1 MRKYV
6 GVHELEMVK
15 ARVRVEDG
23 EIRVL
28 EEPKLRRCPLR
39 SGAFGHEEESRE
51 SIERVLRK
59 HMEELGLFST
69 ERVLELTTPSVS
81 WGAHEML
88 ADCLDE
94 GVLDAAVVMCDG
106 AGSVVAPLGRVVRAV
121 GAVIPVLESTTPIP
135 ETQRRLQE
143 LGCMLASEDASIDQL
158 SGAELALEQGYR
170 RVGVVVP
177 GERAEMLEELT
188 DPRLVRFVVHTSGIG
203 EEEAELISKYGD
215 VVWSCASR
223 VVRERIAPEA
233 LLQLQ
238 SPAPVFALTKMGK
251 RCVLARVLHCDE
263 AMLVQKAELPVLPP
277 EIQPEPLL

>member
-23 EIRVL
+23 EIKVL

-39 SGAFGHEEESRE
+39 SGAFGHESESRE

-106 AGSVVAPLGRVVRAV
+106 AGSVVASLGRVVRAV

-143 LGCMLASEDASIDQL
+143 LGCLLVSESAEIDQL
-158 SGAELALEQGYR
+158 AGARLALQQGYR
-170 RVGVVVP
+170 RIGVVVP

-188 DPRLVRFVVHTSGIG
+188 DSRFVRFVVHTSGIG
-203 EEEAELISKYGD
+203 DREAELIAEHAD

-223 VVRERIAPEA
+223 VVREKVAPEA
-233 LLQLQ
+233 KLQLQ
-238 SPAPVFALTKMGK
+238 SPAPVFALTQAGK
-251 RCVLARVLHCDE
+251 RCVLARVLHCDDR
-263 AMLVQKAELPVLPP
+263 MVVQKAELPVLPA